1 MANINSDLDCFPR
14 KTKRALSFAAIVFT
28 VGISTTAIGSANAQE
43 LSASAGAQINFHVT
57 AAVPPAES
65 ESAARPNIEVR
76 ELLTLNGHTDW
87 VSGVA
92 FSPDGKQLASVAW
105 DTTVRL
111 WDSATGAELLVLSP
125 IKSQLSSVA
134 FSPDGSR
141 LAVVGF
147 DYSVIIVDAKTG
159 RLQTTLDG
167 RIGEP
172 VTFSGDGKHLT
183 AISARKE
190 PMEAVV
196 AVWDAANGQK
206 VRVLDGHN
214 GANEFCQSVVF
225 SPDRIRYAVTILNAN
240 EQGLRMKIMERPS
253 DKDNSEEVLNLEG
266 QWLPLAF
273 SPDSQWLAMIAE
285 DNSVKLLPMKHGQ
298 PMRGLAAPSANVTSA
313 AFSPD
318 GKWLATAS
326 QDTTIKLWDTK
337 SGAETLTIKGHNH
350 TVSCVAFSPDG
361 KRLATASFDNTIKV
375 WELRFAP

>member
-1 MANINSDLDCFPR
+1 
-14 KTKRALSFAAIVFT
+14 
-28 VGISTTAIGSANAQE
+28 
-43 LSASAGAQINFHVT
+43 
-57 AAVPPAES
+57 
-65 ESAARPNIEVR
+65 
-76 ELLTLNGHTDW
+76 
-87 VSGVA
+87 
-92 FSPDGKQLASVAW
+92 
-105 DTTVRL
+105 
-111 WDSATGAELLVLSP
+111 
-125 IKSQLSSVA
+125 
-134 FSPDGSR
+134 
-141 LAVVGF
+141 
-147 DYSVIIVDAKTG
+147 
-159 RLQTTLDG
+159 
-167 RIGEP
+167 
-172 VTFSGDGKHLT
+172 
-183 AISARKE
+183 
-190 PMEAVV
+190 MEAVV